1 MMVVCLYLFQLAKW
15 ESTKAH
21 LHVQLKPIKCQ
32 SIIDFNITK
41 PGRDFDLFPLKLS
54 TNIPLDGRSQN
65 HLANFT
71 EFVI

>member
-1 MMVVCLYLFQLAKW
+1 MMVVCLCLFQLAKR

-21 LHVQLKPIKCQ
+21 LDVQLKPIKCQ
-32 SIIDFNITK
+32 SIPEFNITK
-41 PGRDFDLFPLKLS
+41 PCRDFDLFPFKLS
-54 TNIPLDGRSQN
+54 TNIPLDGWSQN